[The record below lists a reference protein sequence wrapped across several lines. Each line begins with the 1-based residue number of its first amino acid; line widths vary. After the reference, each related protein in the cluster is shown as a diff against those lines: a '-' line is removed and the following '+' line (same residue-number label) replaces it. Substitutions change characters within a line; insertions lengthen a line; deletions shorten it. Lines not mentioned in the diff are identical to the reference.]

1 MKTKP
6 SVVDQ
11 GLVFDGLLFNTH
23 RDRGLYIRESRRDRP
38 RWLKE
43 HPDVWKRLQDIEEET
58 SSSPRRVESDTPIEA
73 TAAGPSPHMS
83 SSDVR
88 KDGQAADNAGS
99 VEVPA
104 GEPPPPQE
112 LLLAMTRPETDA
124 AASVPGDEIAIDGRG
139 YVSADRAAYMLGISR
154 RTLSR
159 RCAAGKGPPKI
170 KHGNMAYFE
179 IAKVPG

>member
-43 HPDVWKRLQDIEEET
+43 HPDVWKRLQDIEKET
-58 SSSPRRVESDTPIEA
+58 SSPPRRVESDTSVEA
-73 TAAGPSPHMS
+73 TAAGPGPHMS
-83 SSDVR
+83 SSDVL
-88 KDGQAADNAGS
+88 KDGKDADNAGS
-99 VEVPA
+99 VDIPA
-104 GEPPPPQE
+104 GEPSPAQQPP
-112 LLLAMTRPETDA
+112 LAMTRPVTDA
-124 AASVPGDEIAIDGRG
+124 APSAPGDEIAIGPRR
-139 YVSADRAAYMLGISR
+139 YVSAKRAASMLVISR

-170 KHGNMAYFE
+170 KLGNKAYFE